1 MSAQSAYDDV
11 DAIDNNALNKDF
23 LTMTIA
29 DQLFGI
35 PVLQVQDV
43 LREQRVTKVPLAPP
57 EVSGSL
63 NLRGRVVTAINM
75 RKRLGLPERTKENGG
90 KDMSV
95 VVEHDNE
102 LFSLTIDKVGDV
114 LSLPRDDFES
124 NPATLDPLWMSVSS
138 GIYRLEN
145 RLMVVLD
152 VPKLLGAVQDP

>member
-90 KDMSV
+90 R
-95 VVEHDNE
+95 
-102 LFSLTIDKVGDV
+102 I
-114 LSLPRDDFES
+114 
-124 NPATLDPLWMSVSS
+124 
-138 GIYRLEN
+138 
-145 RLMVVLD
+145 
-152 VPKLLGAVQDP
+152 